1 MLIFYH
7 FCTRYSYW
15 ELKKEMAAGS
25 EPPHIAAML
34 AQLRPL
40 CSGLSL
46 CGAGAGGFATV
57 ILKRDVTE
65 SALRELI
72 DAINEANGEDVAESE
87 KLSVYSVT
95 VDWIGI
101 QSEEVMMA

>member
-1 MLIFYH
+1 
-7 FCTRYSYW
+7 
-15 ELKKEMAAGS
+15 MAAGS
-25 EPPHIAAML
+25 EPAHIAGML

-57 ILKRDVTE
+57 ILKRDVSE
-65 SALRELI
+65 SSLRELI
-72 DAINEANGEDVAESE
+72 DAINLSNGEDVTESE
-87 KLSVYSVT
+87 KLSVHSVT

-101 QSEEVMMA
+101 QSEDVAMV

>member
-1 MLIFYH
+1 MVHAILLF
-7 FCTRYSYW
+7 RRYW

-25 EPPHIAAML
+25 EPPHIASML

-46 CGAGAGGFATV
+46 CGAGAGGFAAV

-65 SALRELI
+65 LALRELV
-72 DAINEANGEDVAESE
+72 DAINMFNGESVAESE
-87 KLSVYSVT
+87 QLSVHNVT

-101 QSEEVMMA
+101 QSEEATMA